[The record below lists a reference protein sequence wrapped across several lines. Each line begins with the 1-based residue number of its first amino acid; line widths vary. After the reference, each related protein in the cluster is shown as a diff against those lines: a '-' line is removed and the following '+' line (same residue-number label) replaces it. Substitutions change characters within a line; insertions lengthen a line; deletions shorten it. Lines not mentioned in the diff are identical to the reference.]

1 MSRRFGLLLVATMA
15 TLVLSLGCVQDPS
28 TDVKP
33 GVHSSS
39 FHDATTTASVK
50 IALAFEPGVRARDV
64 DVDTHQG
71 MVTLTG
77 VVRSE
82 AERRLALKV
91 AEDVEGVSK
100 VVNHIQVRG

>member
-1 MSRRFGLLLVATMA
+1 
-15 TLVLSLGCVQDPS
+15 
-28 TDVKP
+28 
-33 GVHSSS
+33 
-39 FHDATTTASVK
+39 
-50 IALAFEPGVRARDV
+50 
-64 DVDTHQG
+64 

-82 AERRLALKV
+82 AERQLAIKV